1 MRTFVMRRR
10 RFRAGA
16 RIRVPGFHPFVTRG
30 VDTRR
35 RSLQRS
41 VLVSED
47 DPRVTLS
54 LCLLLHWYDASEA
67 LQRTSACCCS
77 GCDRDCED
85 RVEIMPRLDCVN
97 VGYGEFHWVNFDA
110 GSVARV
116 GWAPFACPPPLRS
129 VRFDA
134 FDRIPRARGR
144 RLPSLLWGKPCL
156 HSACK
161 LGRHLPVR
169 GRADYE
175 PRNRLWNVDFNALP
189 HALHYSAL
197 FALLQ
202 QW

>member
-1 MRTFVMRRR
+1 MRRR

-35 RSLQRS
+35 RSAERS
-41 VLVSED
+41 VLVSAD
-47 DPRVTLS
+47 ARVTLS
-54 LCLLLHWYDASEA
+54 LCLLLHWYDASDA

-77 GCDRDCED
+77 GCDRDREE
-85 RVEIMPRLDCVN
+85 RVEIVPRLDCVN
-97 VGYGEFHWVNFDA
+97 VGYGEIHWVNFDA

-144 RLPSLLWGKPCL
+144 RLPSLLWGKPSL

-161 LGRHLPVR
+161 LERHLPVR